1 MQERIWI
8 AVLVSS
14 SGLLACR
21 TEETEPG
28 GSAGSSGVEPVGGA
42 GGFGAYPHCSSTGSG
57 SVKVRIAGLPA
68 AVAASLTLSEPS
80 DLEHITAPTTLA
92 NLPAGAYQAEA
103 ARVADADPI
112 VRTLY
117 EYTLGETQF
126 CLGGG
131 QTHVIELKYA
141 PLPSSH
147 HLWTNNSNGTGNL
160 LGFSGSVLAASAEAE
175 PAVSVSAGAG
185 KDVSFDADG
194 NLWAM
199 GSTVADS
206 HLLRFPRAAL
216 ASSGEKEADRQI
228 DIAGVSCLP
237 AMRALAFD
245 LRGSLWVS
253 TCGGRVVRLSL
264 AEQARSG
271 EVTPSVAIGN
281 LTENGDLAFNSAS
294 DLWLTSSDGVVRFD
308 AERLGASSDA
318 PPELSVHVRTA
329 SDTQDVVPSNLAFDA
344 AGNLWLIDFGG
355 NLLSQVARADL
366 EGSGSKS
373 VVSRV
378 TLALSV
384 AALLERPAF
393 DESGGLWLA
402 LNQNRFGRLTPAQLA
417 ASSTAGNPAIPATII
432 TSPNMGNA
440 NRMAFFPA
448 AAGLPLYH
456 RFR

>member
-1 MQERIWI
+1 MPERNWI
-8 AVLVSS
+8 AVLV
-14 SGLLACR
+14 GVWGVLACR
-21 TEETEPG
+21 AEGAEPG
-28 GSAGSSGVEPVGGA
+28 NSAGSSGVDAA
-42 GGFGAYPHCSSTGSG
+42 GSGVYPNCSSTGRG
-57 SVKVRIAGLPA
+57 SVEVRITGLPA
-68 AVAASLTLSEPS
+68 GVAASLRLSEPS
-80 DLEHITAPTTLA
+80 HTELITAPTTLA
-92 NLPAGAYQAEA
+92 NLPAGPYQAAA
-103 ARVADADPI
+103 ARVADADPL

-117 EYTLGETQF
+117 EYTLAETQF
-126 CLGGG
+126 CLGSGEA
-131 QTHVIELKYA
+131 QVLELNYA
-141 PLPSSH
+141 PLPTSH

-194 NLWAM
+194 NLWSM

-206 HLLRFPRAAL
+206 HLLRFSRAAL
-216 ASSGEKEADRQI
+216 ASSGDKAADRQI

-245 LRGSLWVS
+245 FEGSLWVS
-253 TCGGRVVRLSL
+253 TCGGRVVRLNAALL
-264 AEQARSG
+264 ASSG
-271 EVTPSVAIGN
+271 EVTPSAVLGN
-281 LTENGDLAFNSAS
+281 LTENGDLAFDAAA
-294 DLWLTSSDGVVRFD
+294 DLWITTSDGVVRFD
-308 AERLGASSDA
+308 AARLGSSSDGPA
-318 PPELSVHVRTA
+318 ELNLHVRNAT
-329 SDTQDVVPSNLAFDA
+329 DTQDVVPSNLAFDA

-355 NLLSQVARADL
+355 NLLAQVARAEL

-373 VVSRV
+373 VVARV

-393 DESGGLWLA
+393 DEGGGLWLA
-402 LNQNRFGRLTPAQLA
+402 LNQNRFGRLTPAQLSV
-417 ASSTAGNPAIPATII
+417 SSTAGAPTSPATII
-432 TSPNMGNA
+432 TSPNMGYA

>member
-8 AVLVSS
+8 AMLVSF

-21 TEETEPG
+21 AEEAEPG
-28 GSAGSSGVEPVGGA
+28 SNTAGGAAVEGSSGS
-42 GGFGAYPHCSSTGSG
+42 FGLYPNCSGTGTGS
-57 SVKVRIAGLPA
+57 VEVRVSGLPA
-68 AVAASLTLSEPS
+68 TVAAKLTLSEPS
-80 DLEHITAPTTLA
+80 GTEHITRSVTLG
-92 NLPAGAYQAEA
+92 NLPAGPYQSEV

-117 EYTLGETQF
+117 EPTFGPTQF
-126 CLGGG
+126 CLASG

-141 PLPSSH
+141 PVPTSH
-147 HLWTNNSNGTGNL
+147 HLWTNNSNGTGSL
-160 LGFSGSVLAASAEAE
+160 LGFSGAVLAASADTA
-175 PAVSVSAGAG
+175 PTVAVSSGAG
-185 KDVSFDADG
+185 KDVGFDADG
-194 NLWAM
+194 NLWSM

-216 ASSGEKEADRQI
+216 ASSGEKEADRHI

-245 LRGSLWVS
+245 DAGSLWVS
-253 TCGGRVVRLSL
+253 TCGGRVVRLNL
-264 AEQARSG
+264 AELESSG
-271 EVTPSVAIGN
+271 EVTPGVVLGN
-281 LTENGDLAFNSAS
+281 LTENGDLAFDADA
-294 DLWLTSSDGVVRFD
+294 DLWITSADGVVRFD
-308 AERLGASSDA
+308 ATRLGTSSEA
-318 PPELSVHVRTA
+318 PAELSLHVRNDT
-329 SDTQDVVPSNLAFDA
+329 DTQDVVPSNLAFDA

-355 NLLSQVARADL
+355 NLVSQVARADL

-373 VVSRV
+373 VVSRR

-402 LNQNRFGRLTPAQLA
+402 LSQNRFGRLAPAQLA
-417 ASSTAGNPAIPATII
+417 TSSTAGKPTTPATII

-440 NRMAFFPA
+440 NRIAFFPA

-456 RFR
+456 HFR